1 MYILHSEHCISKRL
15 YFFVSYSHNFSHKL
29 LRLSHSHFIHLLS
42 PVTPHPTH
50 GVLTHHLNVASCAS
64 NRWLPCDPSL
74 LTTCSKSKRLWFRP
88 GNFSRLSRW
97 AVHPKRQTPTERFR
111 LGNKPTLRRLGRKH
125 APQVCFTHMCD
136 EYIPSIYTRNPAK
149 KSEKC
154 TWFIPNNYNSMAIEL
169 PVTFFGDGYIYYVI
183 LLKVGNVTLKDW
195 ESLTVRNGITWY
207 EVGPVT

>member
-1 MYILHSEHCISKRL
+1 MVDK
-15 YFFVSYSHNFSHKL
+15 
-29 LRLSHSHFIHLLS
+29 
-42 PVTPHPTH
+42 
-50 GVLTHHLNVASCAS
+50 THHLNVASCAS

-97 AVHPKRQTPTERFR
+97 AVHPTRHDDRPVPFGKQTSPPTFGP
-111 LGNKPTLRRLGRKH
+111 LKKKH

-154 TWFIPNNYNSMAIEL
+154 SLFIPNNYNFASDLLWGWLYILRDPFKGWKCGFQGLGIFNGQEL
-169 PVTFFGDGYIYYVI
+169 NHLVQGRPRHQ
-183 LLKVGNVTLKDW
+183 L
-195 ESLTVRNGITWY
+195 
-207 EVGPVT
+207 